1 MIKMKTNK
9 LNLRSIRMK
18 KAFRGLA
25 VDSYAVSVSPVTTQ
39 DVGGKL
45 EEKTLKSDNSK
56 KFTFFPN
63 IRVSSIAKF
72 LSGYYIRFL
81 LINSEG
87 DKKYTDF
94 LSTTFTSGG
103 LYLPTSECEPIIP
116 LISNTS
122 YPVNDYRARYI
133 YHTVNGFELYSNP
146 DKKLIYPL

>member
-9 LNLRSIRMK
+9 LNSRSIRMK

-25 VDSYAVSVSPVTTQ
+25 VDSYAVSVSPVTTK
-39 DVGGKL
+39 DVGGRL
-45 EEKTLKSDNSK
+45 EEKTLKSNNTK
-56 KFTFFPN
+56 IFTFSPN
-63 IRVSSIAKF
+63 IGASSIAKI
-72 LSGYYIRFL
+72 LSKYYIKFL

-94 LSTTFTSGG
+94 LSVTYATG
-103 LYLPTSECEPIIP
+103 LVLLPNECEPIIQ

-122 YPVNDYRARYI
+122 YPVNDYQATYI